1 MASRPEAQFQ
11 RAKIAVFSGPTATIQ
26 NSEPLV
32 TSNKARKKH
41 GLPLRGNP
49 DGNPAR
55 FDALRPQRL
64 AAPVTVYVEQFSAH
78 PLERDAAELYGPPDG
93 YMSPDGVF
101 RKQPQAPGDVPVYE
115 ITLHPDDG
123 LYPLPYM
130 ARQANNQPWD
140 DDEAYPNAPAN
151 QCRQP
156 FYPDASRIFE
166 EIDRLAIGHHGT
178 ANLLSSKADFDFY
191 RPAPSGGYKSGL
203 PQAKR
208 TDGGEGDILP
218 EVLGN
223 DFFIYRPPHIRQ
235 SPSMGHLARVTN
247 IVQEV
252 AGSGRYSG
260 AIWLEGSPNVE
271 ESIYWLNLL
280 IDTPAPIVGNASQRP
295 HGSIG
300 NDGDLNIV
308 HSVEYL
314 TSRVWADDKGRDEI
328 GAVVIQEKQIFT
340 ARDVQK
346 ADARAG
352 GYVATGGHGGIIGS
366 MGNTSAPI
374 IGFRP
379 AKRHTHKSAVNINRL
394 PAAVPGVLRVD
405 GKLTVVPV
413 QIKDAQGK
421 LLSNAIP
428 KVTIA
433 KTARYLSESP
443 DADPNTEIEIFARM
457 EKNLRDFPL
466 AGFVAE
472 GVSPYGNLM
481 ESLSAAVKRA
491 VLSGMP
497 VVRVGRGN
505 AEGFTK
511 PPSAGELIIS
521 GSNLT
526 ATKARM
532 LLMACLLKFGSL
544 PPAADVEHPT
554 EAEVKAIKAKLNEY
568 QAVFD
573 TH

>member
-1 MASRPEAQFQ
+1 MASNSEAQAQ
-11 RAKIAVFSGPTATIQ
+11 KAKIAVFSGPTATIQ

-32 TSNKARKKH
+32 TSNKAREKY
-41 GLPLRGNP
+41 GLPLRPNP
-49 DGNPAR
+49 DGSHSR

-93 YMSPDGVF
+93 YIGRDGVF
-101 RKQPQAPGDVPVYE
+101 RKERQGPGDTPVYE

-130 ARQANNQPWD
+130 ARQANGQPWESD
-140 DDEAYPNAPAN
+140 AAYPLAPAHL
-151 QCRQP
+151 CRQP
-156 FYPDASRIFE
+156 FYPDASRMFE
-166 EIDRLAIGHHGT
+166 EIDRLGIGHQGT
-178 ANLLSSKADFDFY
+178 SNMLSAKADFDFF

-203 PQAKR
+203 PEAKR
-208 TDGGEGDILP
+208 TDAGDGDISP
-218 EVLGN
+218 EILGK

-247 IVQEV
+247 VVQEV
-252 AGSGRYSG
+252 AGSGRYTG

-280 IDTPAPIVGNASQRP
+280 IDTSAPIVGNASQRP
-295 HGSIG
+295 HGSLG
-300 NDGDLNIV
+300 NDGDLNMV
-308 HSVEYL
+308 HSVSYL
-314 TSRVWADDKGRDEI
+314 TSRVWADENGRDDV

-346 ADARAG
+346 ADARPG
-352 GYVATGGHGGIIGS
+352 GYVTTGGHGGIIGTL
-366 MGNTSAPI
+366 GNA
-374 IGFRP
+374 GP
-379 AKRHTHKSAVNINRL
+379 AVLTFKPLKRHTHKSEVNINRL
-394 PAAVPGVLRVD
+394 PKTVQGALRVD
-405 GKLTVVPV
+405 GKVSLVPV
-413 QIKDAQGK
+413 KIKNEQGK
-421 LLSNAIP
+421 LLDTAIP

-443 DADPNTEIEIFARM
+443 DADPDTEIEIFARI

-481 ESLSAAVKRA
+481 ESLAAALKRA
-491 VLSGMP
+491 ALMGMP

-511 PPSAGELIIS
+511 PPSATELIIS

-526 ATKARM
+526 ATKARL
-532 LLMACLLKFGSL
+532 LLMACLMKFGSL
-544 PPAADVEHPT
+544 PPVADLDHPT
-554 EAEVKAIKAKLNEY
+554 EDELKAIKTKLTQY

>member
-1 MASRPEAQFQ
+1 MASDPTVQTQ
-11 RAKIAVFSGPTATIQ
+11 KPKIAVFSGPTATIQ

-32 TSNKARKKH
+32 TSNKAREKY
-41 GLPLRGNP
+41 GLPLRPNP
-49 DGNPAR
+49 DGSAAR

-64 AAPVTVYVEQFSAH
+64 AAPVTIYVEQFSAH

-93 YMSPDGVF
+93 YLGRDGVF
-101 RKQPQAPGDVPVYE
+101 HKERRESGDTPVYE
-115 ITLHPDDG
+115 ITLRPEDG
-123 LYPLPYM
+123 VYPLPYM
-130 ARQANNQPWD
+130 ARQANGQAWESD
-140 DDEAYPNAPAN
+140 ASYPLAPAHL
-151 QCRQP
+151 CRQP

-166 EIDRLAIGHHGT
+166 EIDRLGLGHQGT
-178 ANLLSSKADFDFY
+178 ANMLSAKADFDFF

-203 PQAKR
+203 PEAKR
-208 TDGGEGDILP
+208 TDTGEGDISP
-218 EVLGN
+218 EVLGK
-223 DFFIYRPPHIRQ
+223 DFFIYRPSHIRQ

-247 IVQEV
+247 AVQAV
-252 AGSGRYSG
+252 AGSGRYGG

-280 IDTPAPIVGNASQRP
+280 IDTSAPIVGNASQRP
-295 HGSIG
+295 HGSLG

-308 HSVEYL
+308 HSVQYL
-314 TSRVWADDKGRDEI
+314 ISRVWADENGRDDI
-328 GAVVIQEKQIFT
+328 GNVVIQEKQIFT

-346 ADARAG
+346 ADARPG
-352 GYVATGGHGGIIGS
+352 GYVATGGHGGIIGTL
-366 MGNTSAPI
+366 GNSGPAVLA
-374 IGFRP
+374 FRTV
-379 AKRHTHKSAVNINRL
+379 KRHTHKSAVNINQL
-394 PAAVPGVLRVD
+394 PETVDGVLRVD
-405 GKLTVVPV
+405 GKVRVVPV
-413 QIKDAQGK
+413 KVKNGQGE
-421 LLSNAIP
+421 LLDTAIP

-443 DADPNTEIEIFARM
+443 DADPDTEIEISARI

-466 AGFVAE
+466 SGFVAE

-481 ESLSAAVKRA
+481 ESLAAALKRA
-491 VLSGMP
+491 ALTGMP

-511 PPSAGELIIS
+511 PPSATELIIS

-526 ATKARM
+526 ATKARL
-532 LLMACLLKFGSL
+532 LLMACLLRFGSL
-544 PPAADVEHPT
+544 PPVADLDHPT
-554 EAEVKAIKAKLNEY
+554 ENELKAIKTKLMEY